1 MDSCPGEPDPAAD
14 DDQQYPEATRSLDSL
29 RDMRLTALLGDLVDE
44 KGKAQAAE
52 TLGVS
57 QRTLTR
63 FEESGRLTR
72 TLAAALEKH
81 LALGGG
87 TAAAQQ
93 RQRAAALEDGLAEL
107 ARALRR
113 GLAAVRREGQA
124 AHEEQA
130 GALAEMERR
139 LAALEVAGD
148 GAAAPA
154 TGGNSDVGG
163 QTGKTAAPAQP
174 ASPGQSKPV
183 ERPRRKYYD
192 LVTAEAEPGE
202 ELVYGA
208 AATAVIVRWREAR
221 DDANRAKDALVKLNA
236 RERRLE
242 LEVALIEEHQLT
254 LPPATYPWDWGDRR
268 QEVGRRNDLLYDI
281 KVDRFKLK
289 LRRCLTLG
297 LWRN

>member
-29 RDMRLTALLGDLVDE
+29 REMRLTALLGDLVDE

-107 ARALRR
+107 AQALRR
-113 GLAAVRREGQA
+113 GLAAVRRERKA
-124 AHEEQA
+124 AHDEQA
-130 GALAEMERR
+130 GE
-139 LAALEVAGD
+139 LAALERRVAALES
-148 GAAAPA
+148 AAASA
-154 TGGNSDVGG
+154 GNTQSTGGGG
-163 QTGKTAAPAQP
+163 SGSGAKAPVARPGTAGTPP
-174 ASPGQSKPV
+174 D
-183 ERPRRKYYD
+183 RPRRDHYD

-202 ELVYGA
+202 ELVYGE
-208 AATAVIVRWREAR
+208 AATAVILRWREAR

-236 RERRLE
+236 REQRLE
-242 LEVALIEEHQLT
+242 LEIALIEEHQLT

-297 LWRN
+297 LWWN

>member
-1 MDSCPGEPDPAAD
+1 MAEGE
-14 DDQQYPEATRSLDSL
+14 QYPASTRSVDGL
-29 RDMRLTALLGDLVDE
+29 REMRLVALLGDLIGE
-44 KGKAQAAE
+44 QGKTQAAE

-57 QRTLTR
+57 PRTLGR
-63 FEESGRLTR
+63 FEESRKLTPHLAGALER
-72 TLAAALEKH
+72 HLLDGGGSAAA
-81 LALGGG
+81 
-87 TAAAQQ
+87 TQ
-93 RQRAAALEDGLAEL
+93 RHRMGMLEDGLKEL
-107 ARALRR
+107 ERALRD
-113 GLAAVRREGQA
+113 GLAAVLREGQA

-130 GALAEMERR
+130 QAQAGLERR
-139 LAALEVAGD
+139 LAALETAGD

-163 QTGKTAAPAQP
+163 QTGKTTAPAQP

-202 ELVYGA
+202 ELVYGE

-221 DDANRAKDALVKLNA
+221 DDANRAKDALVRLNA

-242 LEVALIEEHQLT
+242 LETALIEEHQLT
-254 LPPATYPWDWGDRR
+254 LPPATHPWDWGDRR

-281 KVDRFKLK
+281 RVDRFKLK